1 MTLTR
6 EDQRER
12 EERAYERTLE
22 RIERRRTML
31 IVGVKDLLNI
41 LEAPIRHPMFDEDD
55 GRAYMRVAER
65 TLRGIE
71 RIFNER
77 EEGEDV

>member
-1 MTLTR
+1 MTR

-12 EERAYERTLE
+12 EERAYKRTLE
-22 RIERRRTML
+22 RSERRRTML

-41 LEAPIRHPMFDEDD
+41 LEAPIRHPMFDED
-55 GRAYMRVAER
+55 GRRGYMRVAEQ

-77 EEGEDV
+77 EEENDVG